1 VPPPQPELLPPVDY
15 EQRLRQRLEAA
26 VSELESW
33 TLNDLGR
40 ASIPDVQRT
49 TWKNIAASLRAAAK
63 RIEDYLG
70 KPVARKSAK
79 KKKGAE
85 RAA

>member
-1 VPPPQPELLPPVDY
+1 LPAVDY
-15 EQRLRQRLEAA
+15 EQRLRQQIQAA
-26 VSELESW
+26 VSELEGW

-40 ASIPDVQRT
+40 VSIPDGQRT
-49 TWKNIAASLRAAAK
+49 TWKNLAASLRAAAK
-63 RIEDYLG
+63 RIDDCLG

-79 KKKGAE
+79 KKGAE